1 MAVSLKHNFAS
12 AISDDP
18 ASVSAGHVL
27 PSHWNAEH
35 TLTAAANSVVARAA
49 ATGGAVSDVALSASQ
64 LVGRGATGDVA
75 AITLGTN
82 LSMSG
87 ATLNA
92 SGGVL
97 NNLTAT
103 SAPTISDD
111 SGDGYAVGSRWIWAA
126 RGLEWVALD
135 VTAGAAEWIV
145 VATQSSLARGL
156 FRSLQVR
163 DRNDNLVGVNTLGDM
178 VSGTGAGR
186 LRSTGSA
193 WNRAVKVGVVSAAS
207 AGSTSGIRA
216 SFGVLNVVTG
226 PGFELGGVFGISDAS
241 YVSGSC
247 VLAGVTDQAFLAN
260 IDPSAQTNA
269 LFFGADPGDTQLTFM
284 HNDGSGTCTK
294 VTINGGTGFPA
305 NTVSTD
311 LYSFKIRTVD
321 GTEVFWF
328 IKNLST
334 SVVASGTVT
343 TNLPSTTVGL
353 APYFYRSNRATA
365 SAVTLE
371 FGGYY
376 ELVYGAGL

>member
-1 MAVSLKHNFAS
+1 MPINFPNSPANNDTHTENGVRWKYNSTVGAWLAAQPANDGVSVGNTAPVSPSNGDLWWN
-12 AISDDP
+12 SDYATMFVYYND
-18 ASVSAGHVL
+18 G
-27 PSHWNAEH
+27 
-35 TLTAAANSVVARAA
+35 NS
-49 ATGGAVSDVALSASQ
+49 SQ
-64 LVGRGATGDVA
+64 WVESSPG
-75 AITLGTN
+75 
-82 LSMSG
+82 SSG
-87 ATLNA
+87 AA
-92 SGGVL
+92 K
-97 NNLTAT
+97 NNFTAT
-103 SAPTISDD
+103 SAPTVNDD

-135 VTAGAAEWIV
+135 VTAGAAEWSV

-193 WNRAVKVGVVSAAS
+193 WNRAVKVGAVSAAS

-269 LFFGADPGDTQLTFM
+269 LLFGADPGDTQLTFM

-311 LYSFKIRTVD
+311 LYLFKIRTVD

-334 SVVASGTVT
+334 GLIASGTVN